1 MPRRYE
7 SCGLLTGK
15 SSSVMDWLLEGDP
28 FWLTFSTSLELFRH
42 GQGFSLLSL
51 TQSHSRIGLDLLDGS
66 SFSRQPARNSIENR
80 DSVRQNAIVTCVI
93 NPRKAC
99 RSSALIAR
107 IIRDTYMHATA
118 AEATARRGAGRW
130 CIYLVDLPASN
141 LWWRAMRGQIQ
152 IKTSDEMGI
161 EICSLKHLSF

>member
-28 FWLTFSTSLELFRH
+28 FWLAFSTSLELFRH

-66 SFSRQPARNSIENR
+66 PFSRQPARNSIENR
-80 DSVRQNAIVTCVI
+80 DNVRQNAIVTSVI

-99 RSSALIAR
+99 RAYRPHHQGHVHAR
-107 IIRDTYMHATA
+107 NRGGGHGA
-118 AEATARRGAGRW
+118 AWRGEVVHLFGGPTCIEFVVACDAR
-130 CIYLVDLPASN
+130 SN
-141 LWWRAMRGQIQ
+141 PDKNFG
-152 IKTSDEMGI
+152 
-161 EICSLKHLSF
+161 